1 MQNVRR
7 RVAVAFLSVVG
18 CVPRETSVMLVEIP
32 PPAGPDLVAEARIID
47 SAGASPSG
55 SYTPLGA
62 GDAPRVNVSAPRT
75 SSTFAVAPAPFST
88 STSTTVSPSLLDPMD
103 SCLPQAAMAGK
114 SSGSAPI
121 DRKALADE
129 LRWAKTR
136 AEKCCPR
143 YPGSA
148 RVVVTVGPNGAPSN
162 VGVALPGVA
171 SANLGTCIRKL
182 FDDVRV
188 TPFVGAPV
196 VETSLVSTENAPP
209 PSTM

>member
-1 MQNVRR
+1 
-7 RVAVAFLSVVG
+7 
-18 CVPRETSVMLVEIP
+18 
-32 PPAGPDLVAEARIID
+32 
-47 SAGASPSG
+47 
-55 SYTPLGA
+55 
-62 GDAPRVNVSAPRT
+62 
-75 SSTFAVAPAPFST
+75 
-88 STSTTVSPSLLDPMD
+88 MD
-103 SCLPQAAMAGK
+103 SCLPQAAMPGK
-114 SSGSAPI
+114 NAGSAPL

-143 YPGSA
+143 YPGAA
-148 RVVVTVGPNGAPSN
+148 RVVVTMGPNGAPSN

-171 SANLGTCIRKL
+171 SADLGKCIRKL

-196 VETSLVSTENAPP
+196 VETSQVSTENAPP

>member
-1 MQNVRR
+1 MRR
-7 RVAVAFLSVVG
+7 LVTLAFLCVAG
-18 CVPRETSVMLVEIP
+18 CVPRETSLVVIEIP
-32 PPAGPDLVAEARIID
+32 PPAPAADPAPPVIVA
-47 SAGASPSG
+47 ASPS
-55 SYTPLGA
+55 
-62 GDAPRVNVSAPRT
+62 SAP
-75 SSTFAVAPAPFST
+75 SYAVPPVALSTAPAP
-88 STSTTVSPSLLDPMD
+88 VSPSLLDPMD
-103 SCLPQAAMAGK
+103 SCLPQAGLPGKTAGT
-114 SSGSAPI
+114 APL
-121 DRKALADE
+121 DRKVLADE

-136 AEKCCPR
+136 AEKCCPK

-171 SANLGTCIRKL
+171 SADLGRCIRKL

-196 VETSLVSTENAPP
+196 VDVSTVSTENAPA

>member
-1 MQNVRR
+1 MQNVRHL
-7 RVAVAFLSVVG
+7 VTVAFLSVVG
-18 CVPRETSVMLVEIP
+18 CVPRETSVV
-32 PPAGPDLVAEARIID
+32 VV
-47 SAGASPSG
+47 G
-55 SYTPLGA
+55 SSSL
-62 GDAPRVNVSAPRT
+62 SAPT
-75 SSTFAVAPAPFST
+75 SPTSAPDAGLLERELGPVTVIRYGVAPVPFPT
-88 STSTTVSPSLLDPMD
+88 SETAASPSLLDPMD
-103 SCLPQAAMAGK
+103 SCLPQAATPGKAAG
-114 SSGSAPI
+114 SVPL
-121 DRKALADE
+121 DRNALAAE

-171 SANLGTCIRKL
+171 SADLGRCIRKL

-188 TPFVGAPV
+188 TPFVGASV
-196 VETSLVSTENAPP
+196 VAASTVSTENAPA

>member
-1 MQNVRR
+1 MQNVRHL
-7 RVAVAFLSVVG
+7 VTVAFLSVVG
-18 CVPRETSVMLVEIP
+18 CVPRETSVVVVE
-32 PPAGPDLVAEARIID
+32 
-47 SAGASPSG
+47 SSSPS
-55 SYTPLGA
+55 
-62 GDAPRVNVSAPRT
+62 APT
-75 SSTFAVAPAPFST
+75 SAPAPDARLVARELGPVTVTRYGVAPVPFPT
-88 STSTTVSPSLLDPMD
+88 SETAASPSLLDPMD
-103 SCLPQAAMAGK
+103 SCLPQAATPGKAAG
-114 SSGSAPI
+114 SVAL
-121 DRKALADE
+121 DRNALDAE

-171 SANLGTCIRKL
+171 SADLGKCIRKL

-188 TPFVGAPV
+188 TPFVGASV
-196 VETSLVSTENAPP
+196 VAASSVSTENAPA